1 MNRDRLVNEFMD
13 MVRITSLSLKEDA
26 FATVLCGKLEELGF
40 EVTRDDAG
48 LKSSGNTGNVIAK
61 LKGNVAA
68 PTVMFCA
75 HMDTVVPGENIKPEI
90 RDGVIYSDGTTIL
103 GADDKAGI
111 AAILEAM
118 RSLKES
124 KAAHGDIEVVFT
136 IAEEGGLLGSKY
148 LDYSKIDSKLGFIL
162 DSGGDVGTVIVK
174 GPSQMKIKANVKGIA
189 AHAGVAPEKG
199 VNAIQ
204 VAARAIDKMK
214 LLRVDEETTANVGM
228 IKGGTATNIVC
239 DNVEVTFEARSL
251 RMEKLDA
258 QTNHMVDCI
267 KEACSEYKVEC
278 EVETSLNY
286 PSFIIEPSSNIAQI
300 TAKACKRI
308 GLEADFKSTG
318 GGSDTNIFNGQGIE
332 AVTLAIGMN
341 SVHTTSEN
349 ISVES
354 LEKTAALVLSIVSE
368 IAGS

>member
-1 MNRDRLVNEFMD
+1 MNRDRLVNEFME
-13 MVRITSLSLKEDA
+13 MVRITSLSGKEDA
-26 FATVLCGKLEELGF
+26 FAKVLCSKLEELGF
-40 EVTRDDAG
+40 EVTIDDAN
-48 LKSSGNTGNVIAK
+48 LRSSGNTGNVIAK
-61 LKGNVAA
+61 LKGSIDA
-68 PTVMFCA
+68 PTIMFCS

-111 AAILEAM
+111 ASIFEAI

-124 KAAHGDIEVVFT
+124 GAAHGNIEVVFT

-174 GPSQMKIKANVKGIA
+174 GPSQMKIKANIKGIA

-204 VAARAIDKMK
+204 VAARAIDRMK
-214 LLRVDEETTANVGM
+214 LLRIDEETTANVGI

-239 DNVEVTFEARSL
+239 DSVDVTFEARSL
-251 RMEKLDA
+251 RMEKLEA

-267 KEACSEYKVEC
+267 KTACSEYNVEC
-278 EVETSLNY
+278 DVETSLNY
-286 PSFIIEPSSNIAQI
+286 PSFIIEPTSTIAQI
-300 TAKACKRI
+300 TARACKSL
-308 GLEADFKSTG
+308 GLEVEFKSTG

-341 SVHTTSEN
+341 NVHTTSEN
-349 ISVES
+349 ISIES
-354 LEKTAALVLSIVSE
+354 LEKTAALVLSIISE
-368 IAGS
+368 VAGK